1 MKDSFANYLKTFLQ
15 LGNVVYENSEISIF
29 TEKEERKKR
38 FFLVKGIDNI
48 LRLTIHNVRIGTQ

>member
-15 LGNVVYENSEISIF
+15 LENVIYENSEISIF
-29 TEKEERKKR
+29 TEKEEN
-38 FFLVKGIDNI
+38 FLVKGIDNI

>member
-29 TEKEERKKR
+29 TKKEERRKR
-38 FFLVKGIDNI
+38 FFLS
-48 LRLTIHNVRIGTQ
+48 RASTIFSD